1 MLHPQLQPQL
11 HVAVYKLIP
20 HKTRV
25 LSLIFG
31 HTLGSRLQIRKER
44 AAIAADKAKGVLS
57 AQRNKKILRRLLIEK
72 DDNGRGL
79 SDEEAADNMLN
90 LLFAG

>member
-1 MLHPQLQPQL
+1 
-11 HVAVYKLIP
+11 
-20 HKTRV
+20 V
-25 LSLIFG
+25 LN
-31 HTLGSRLQIRKER
+31 
-44 AAIAADKAKGVLS
+44 

-72 DDNGRGL
+72 DDHGRGL